1 MCQKYVVKVY
11 MLIYYCWVKEKK
23 GFMFLSKIS
32 ILLCM
37 ITQYIDEE
45 NIFVVIPFML
55 LEQQKH

>member
-1 MCQKYVVKVY
+1 